1 MNAAAERVLVELP
14 DVVVAYGISDE
25 YRYAES
31 PGRAKGLADA
41 ADSFVLHRSCTLF
54 ERRSR

>member
-25 YRYAES
+25 YRYA
-31 PGRAKGLADA
+31 
-41 ADSFVLHRSCTLF
+41 DSTREGEGMGSVWD
-54 ERRSR
+54 

>member
-25 YRYAES
+25 YRYAFS
-31 PGRAKGLADA
+31 IYGSWLG
-41 ADSFVLHRSCTLF
+41 SVLD
-54 ERRSR
+54 

>member
-25 YRYAES
+25 YRYIVSVEGGA
-31 PGRAKGLADA
+31 
-41 ADSFVLHRSCTLF
+41 
-54 ERRSR
+54 

>member
-25 YRYAES
+25 YRYATSVEV
-31 PGRAKGLADA
+31 GCE
-41 ADSFVLHRSCTLF
+41 FI
-54 ERRSR
+54 